1 MGNQV
6 LSDLPL
12 LSKRT
17 KAGWSVL
24 TTCSRFPPLVS
35 SKDCI
40 SGNGTWRACPPR
52 WLGTGSNLLSWSYH
66 AWDVNSGTHQGPVC
80 TSCSA
85 RCCVQSNQETVQNL
99 GISQSTRKPTHG
111 TNGTQKLMEFS
122 LFQDVPTWWLKKKIN
137 QLIISSNK
145 LVQLLNLKKGIN

>member
-12 LSKRT
+12 LSN
-17 KAGWSVL
+17 VL
-24 TTCSRFPPLVS
+24 KLDEVSWQLALDSPPLVS

-52 WLGTGSNLLSWSYH
+52 WLGTESNLLLWSHH

-80 TSCSA
+80 TSCST
-85 RCCVQSNQETVQNL
+85 RYCVQSNQETVQNL
-99 GISQSTRKPTHG
+99 GISQSTRKPKHG